1 MKNYSLNI
9 GIDVSKLKLDI
20 SILNPVT
27 FTSEHFVIEN
37 TARDI
42 KLFIKQLIKKEI
54 DPKSVLFCCENTGY
68 YTNHL
73 LFTLLD
79 LQLDLWIVPAIE
91 IKRSKGLARGKSDK
105 IDAKDIAVYSLKN
118 LEKLCLTEMVDKDI
132 QKLKLLYT
140 EREKMLKSL
149 LIMETTSEGKS
160 FIDKEIYKEIASLNL
175 SLIKNIK
182 SSINKIEQKIQ
193 VIIKSNEKLHKQAE
207 LIQSIPGIGVQTT
220 TYLIIATRGFTAFN
234 NWRKFACYSGIG
246 PFEYTSGSSIK
257 GRTKVNHIADKKMKS
272 LLQMCAMTTI
282 KYDPQIRDYYQ
293 KKRREECNASF
304 K

>member
-1 MKNYSLNI
+1 M
-9 GIDVSKLKLDI
+9 
-20 SILNPVT
+20 
-27 FTSEHFVIEN
+27 
-37 TARDI
+37 
-42 KLFIKQLIKKEI
+42 
-54 DPKSVLFCCENTGY
+54 
-68 YTNHL
+68 
-73 LFTLLD
+73 
-79 LQLDLWIVPAIE
+79 QLDLWIVPAIE

-118 LEKLCLTEMVDKDI
+118 LEKLCLTEMLDKDI

-160 FIDKEIYKEIASLNL
+160 FIDKEIYIEVASLNL

-220 TYLIIATRGFTAFN
+220 TYLIIATRGFTAFD
-234 NWRKFACYSGIG
+234 NWRKFAC
-246 PFEYTSGSSIK
+246 
-257 GRTKVNHIADKKMKS
+257 
-272 LLQMCAMTTI
+272 
-282 KYDPQIRDYYQ
+282 
-293 KKRREECNASF
+293 
-304 K
+304 